1 MNTSKHGI
9 VKLTTTLALTG
20 VIGLVAAGSFA
31 APVYAAPPGGPYTW
45 CPGDDPG
52 GGPGGPFNSPGPP
65 NWDWNICHTFFT
77 VNWGQGNVSPTIWDG
92 LNPPPDNRGPV
103 GPCSL
108 LDTRG
113 CR

>member
-1 MNTSKHGI
+1 MNALKRGSA
-9 VKLTTTLALTG
+9 VLTTTLATLA
-20 VIGLVAAGSFA
+20 GLVFIA
-31 APVYAAPPGGPYTW
+31 APAYAAPPSEPRTW

-65 NWDWNICHTFFT
+65 NWDWNICHTFYI
-77 VNWGQGNVSPTIWDG
+77 VNWGQGNVGPMIWDG
-92 LNPPPDNRGPV
+92 PNPPPDNRGPV

-113 CR
+113 CN